1 MKRKDP
7 VQPGAAKKEKIPT
20 IKMEKDIASCE
31 DMEEFKLLMQ
41 EDAAMNRAWA
51 AYVKEHVTP
60 LRDDLDLTDKKL
72 AEGCGIKSLTTVGG
86 FKRVIPSQ
94 REYVIM
100 IAMMLKMSVA
110 QTDDLL
116 VKGAKLHKLYSRNP
130 KEAIWIYL
138 LEKGGSDV
146 PAALFDAYWDVY
158 LEESERCKGN
168 VPQRYAKGTV
178 AVFNEIKS
186 DARKAKAAS
195 IVKASSDAVY
205 REMVHRHI
213 QEYGNGYWRLEEFI
227 DRKFEAF
234 RTSPNQMWENHTKF
248 KSAYYD
254 RMQAL
259 REDRKLPERMFLVAL
274 GIHLE
279 LDKEDI
285 NKMLELAGMAPLY
298 AKDRLEG
305 AVIFLLE
312 ELECKM
318 PSVFSRNGDKEKY
331 KEKYNNLIDELDENG
346 QPLVKDDEPLS
357 VYFARKLTLMG
368 LEDLEQDK
376 DGKDAQKKKK
386 TRFEAFLRLL

>member
-1 MKRKDP
+1 MAEMRTDMYGLLVGQCENQAEYEALVAEHQSLYRNWQEFIGPKI
-7 VQPGAAKKEKIPT
+7 KKKGLKYTHI
-20 IKMEKDIASCE
+20 
-31 DMEEFKLLMQ
+31 
-41 EDAAMNRAWA
+41 
-51 AYVKEHVTP
+51 
-60 LRDDLDLTDKKL
+60 
-72 AEGCGIKSLTTVGG
+72 AEGCGVSRPIASAFDTH
-86 FKRVIPSQ
+86 IPVRRSN
-94 REYVIM
+94 VIM
-100 IAMMLKMSVA
+100 LAMMLGMNEA
-110 QTDDLL
+110 ETNDLL
-116 VKGAKLHKLYSRNP
+116 ARHARFHKLYPKNP
-130 KEAIWIYL
+130 EDAIWIYL

-158 LEESERCKGN
+158 LEESARCKGN
-168 VPQRYAKGTV
+168 APQRYAKGTV

-186 DARKAKAAS
+186 DARKAKAAC
-195 IVKASSDAVY
+195 IAEASSDAVY

-346 QPLVKDDEPLS
+346 QPLVKDDERICE
-357 VYFARKLTLMG
+357 YIAKKLTLMG
-368 LEDLEQDK
+368 LEDQEQDEG
-376 DGKDAQKKKK
+376 GKDDKKKKK
-386 TRFEAFLRLL
+386 TRIEAFLKLL